1 MEIAR
6 TIAEVRERVE
16 RARAASERVGFVPTM
31 GWLHDGHRALLRRA
45 SSECGF
51 VVVSLFVNPT
61 QFNDPA
67 DLDAYPRNEQRD
79 AALAAETG
87 AGMLFAPAVGE
98 IYPAGFS
105 TTVAVRGLT
114 DVLEGASR
122 GAQHFHGVTTVVAK
136 LLNIVRPDVAYF
148 GQKDAQQALV
158 ARRMVR
164 DLDFPVR
171 IEVCPTVRE
180 ADGLAL
186 SSRNVR
192 LPSGDRER
200 ALALRRGLDAAS
212 RAVASGERDARAVER
227 AGVDVMT
234 AMGVRPEYFAVVSPE
249 TLAPIATMASG
260 ESALIAV
267 AAPVGPVRLIDNDV
281 VVAL

>member
-1 MEIAR
+1 MDVLR
-6 TIAEVRERVE
+6 TIPEVRERVA
-16 RARAASERVGFVPTM
+16 RARALSETIGFVPTM
-31 GWLHDGHRALLRRA
+31 GWLHQGHRALVRRA
-45 SSECGF
+45 SSECGL

-61 QFNDPA
+61 QFNDPS

-79 AALAAETG
+79 VTLSAEAG
-87 AGMLFAPAVGE
+87 AGLLFAPSVGE
-98 IYPAGFS
+98 VYPAGFA

-148 GQKDAQQALV
+148 GQKDAQQSLV
-158 ARRMVR
+158 VRRMVR

-180 ADGLAL
+180 PDGLAL

-192 LPSGDRER
+192 LSADDRPR
-200 ALALRRGLDAAS
+200 AVALRRGLDAAAG
-212 RAVASGERDARAVER
+212 AVARGERDARAVER
-227 AGVDVMT
+227 AGVDAMT
-234 AMGVRPEYFAVVSPE
+234 RAGVRPEYFAVVSPE
-249 TLAPIATMASG
+249 TLAPIVTLASG
-260 ESALIAV
+260 DTALIAV
-267 AAPVGPVRLIDNDV
+267 AAPVGPVRLIDNDM
-281 VVAL
+281 VVAP

>member
-1 MEIAR
+1 MDILR
-6 TIAEVRERVE
+6 TVAEVRARVA
-16 RARAASERVGFVPTM
+16 RARGAGETVGFVPTM
-31 GWLHDGHRALLRRA
+31 GWLHEGHRALLRRA
-45 SSECGF
+45 ASECQL

-61 QFNDPA
+61 QFNDPS

-79 AALAAETG
+79 ATLSAEAG
-87 AGMLFAPAVGE
+87 AGLLFAPSVAE
-98 IYPAGFS
+98 MYPAGFA

-136 LLNIVRPDVAYF
+136 LLNIVGSDVAYF

-158 ARRMVR
+158 VRRMVR

-180 ADGLAL
+180 PDGLAL

-192 LPSGDRER
+192 LSADDRPR
-200 ALALRRGLDAAS
+200 AVALRRGLDAAAH
-212 RAVASGERDARAVER
+212 AVASGERDGRAVER
-227 AGVDVMT
+227 AGVDAMT
-234 AMGVRPEYFAVVSPE
+234 RAGVVPEYFAVVSPDS
-249 TLAPIATMASG
+249 LAPIATLASG
-260 ESALIAV
+260 DSALIAV
-267 AAPVGPVRLIDNDV
+267 AAPVGPVRLIDNDL
-281 VVAL
+281 VVAP

>member
-1 MEIAR
+1 MDVLR
-6 TIAEVRERVE
+6 TIPEVRARVA
-16 RARAASERVGFVPTM
+16 RARETSEIVGFVPTM
-31 GWLHDGHRALLRRA
+31 GWLHEGHRALIRRA
-45 SSECGF
+45 SSECGL

-61 QFNDPA
+61 QFNDPS

-79 AALAAETG
+79 TTLSAEAG
-87 AGMLFAPAVGE
+87 AGMLFAPTVGE
-98 IYPAGFS
+98 IYPTGFA

-158 ARRMVR
+158 VQRMVR

-180 ADGLAL
+180 SDGLAL

-192 LPSGDRER
+192 LSAADRPR
-200 ALALRRGLDAAS
+200 AVALRRGLDAAAA
-212 RAVASGERDARAVER
+212 AVAAGERDARAVER
-227 AGVDVMT
+227 AGVSEM
-234 AMGVRPEYFAVVSPE
+234 ARAGVQPEYFAVVSPD
-249 TLAPIATMASG
+249 TLDAIVTLTSG
-260 ESALIAV
+260 DRALIAV
-267 AAPVGPVRLIDNDV
+267 AAPVGPVRLIDNDM
-281 VVAL
+281 VVAP